1 MFANGSRRLSLCAD
15 RLSQST
21 FDSLVAVVLH
31 QRDDGIAEPAKFSRL
46 ATVAASVVG
55 DLLAPPPTVA
65 LGFGVAA
72 RAAVPETSVHE
83 DGDVVV
89 GQHEVGPA
97 RQPAGPGGVANFES
111 SGDGA
116 HPTLGRGSLHCHA
129 PHAL

>member
-1 MFANGSRRLSLCAD
+1 MF
-15 RLSQST
+15 
-21 FDSLVAVVLH
+21 H

-46 ATVAASVVG
+46 AAVAASVVR

-65 LGFGVAA
+65 LRLGVAA
-72 RAAVPETSVHE
+72 GAAVPKTSVHE

-89 GQHEVGPA
+89 GQHEVGL
-97 RQPAGPGGVANFES
+97 AGQLAGLGGVANFES